1 MSEASTEAEPAGGR
15 PPSRSIFYDRSFS
28 LFAVMRLFNSAAIQ
42 MLNVAVGWQVYEL
55 TSNPLDLGFVGLAQF
70 GPVLL
75 LFLAAGIVADRF
87 NRLLIV
93 VVTNLIHAAIGI
105 VFLAYALS
113 GGQSA
118 WPIFAVLVVHGATR
132 AFHQPTSNALLANIV
147 EREQFA
153 AAVAASSA
161 VLKAGYLL
169 GPALGGFLIALI
181 GMWVYLIVAVF
192 FAIAGLATIPIK
204 VLAAQRTTQRVDLAT
219 VLGGFAFVWQKK
231 IILGAI
237 TLDLI
242 AVLFSGIMGLLPV
255 FARDI
260 LQVGPEGLGI
270 MRTTPAVGAVV
281 VGILLTYLP
290 APRHMGPVLFVAM
303 FVLGAATVAFSLS
316 EVFWFSLVMLAVWGG
331 ADMLSV
337 YIRQTIM
344 QVATP
349 DEMRGRANA
358 VSTVAI
364 NASNELGDFR
374 AGLMAAWI
382 TTVPAVLVGG
392 LVTIAATGLWWR
404 LFPDLKQVDRIS
416 DLYPDRKV

>member
-1 MSEASTEAEPAGGR
+1 MPEPSTEPEPADPASTQ
-15 PPSRSIFYDRSFS
+15 RSVFRDRSFM
-28 LFAVMRLFNSAAIQ
+28 LFAVMRLFNSAATQ

-55 TSNPLDLGFVGLAQF
+55 TSNPLDLGFIGLAQF

-87 NRLLIV
+87 DRRLIV
-93 VVTNLIHAAIGI
+93 VVTNLIHAAIAGI
-105 VFLAYALS
+105 FLAYALA
-113 GGQSA
+113 GGQVV
-118 WPIFAVLVVHGATR
+118 WPIFLVLTIHGAAR
-132 AFHQPTSNALLANIV
+132 AFFQPTGNALLANIV
-147 EREQFA
+147 ERERFP

-161 VLKAGYLL
+161 VLKAGYML
-169 GPALGGFLIALI
+169 GPAIGGFVIAFV
-181 GMWVYLIVAVF
+181 GMWVYLAVAVC

-204 VLAAQRTTQRVDLAT
+204 VLSAQRTRQQVNLAT

-231 IILGAI
+231 IMLGAI

-270 MRTTPAVGAVV
+270 MRTTPALGSLLVGL
-281 VGILLTYLP
+281 LLTYMP
-290 APRHMGPVLFVAM
+290 PPRHMGPILLVSMLI
-303 FVLGAATVAFSLS
+303 LGASTVAFSLS
-316 EVFWFSLVMLAVWGG
+316 EVFWFSLIMLAIWGG
-331 ADMLSV
+331 SDMLSV

-349 DEMRGRANA
+349 DEMRGRVNA

-364 NASNELGDFR
+364 NASNEIGDFR

-392 LVTIAATGLWWR
+392 IVTIAATGLWFR
-404 LFPDLKQVDRIS
+404 MFPDLRRLDRVS
-416 DLYPDRKV
+416 DLYR